1 MKTIKWPD
9 IQAIEREE
17 KAARHF
23 ARGMNFYKLFWVFFI
38 GCFLGVV
45 VVTERHTPRFCGLLS
60 RMGLS
65 DLNTGFSR
73 PFLIS
78 WLIVGIITLPPFS
91 SFAPPK

>member
-45 VVTERHTPRFCGLLS
+45 VETLWCLATRFHYESRVGLVYGPFNLVY
-60 RMGLS
+60 
-65 DLNTGFSR
+65 GFGA
-73 PFLIS
+73 L
-78 WLIVGIITLPPFS
+78 
-91 SFAPPK
+91 APSCWRAQ